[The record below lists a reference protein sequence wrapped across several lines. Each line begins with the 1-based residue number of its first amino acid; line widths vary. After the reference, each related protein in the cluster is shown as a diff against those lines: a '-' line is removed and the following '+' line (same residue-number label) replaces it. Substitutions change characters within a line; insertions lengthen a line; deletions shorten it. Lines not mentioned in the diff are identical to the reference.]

1 MMSQERKRKKKEIL
15 PHSCVLCLFIGQRVL
30 LLFFCFS
37 LLRRLE
43 CGGEMFPASP
53 STGVFSSAQ
62 VRDCGTTLQVKK
74 KKNQIDTR
82 AIYNVG

>member
-1 MMSQERKRKKKEIL
+1 MMSQERKRKKENTSAFLRIM
-15 PHSCVLCLFIGQRVL
+15 SVYRAESFTSF
-30 LLFFCFS
+30 FFCF